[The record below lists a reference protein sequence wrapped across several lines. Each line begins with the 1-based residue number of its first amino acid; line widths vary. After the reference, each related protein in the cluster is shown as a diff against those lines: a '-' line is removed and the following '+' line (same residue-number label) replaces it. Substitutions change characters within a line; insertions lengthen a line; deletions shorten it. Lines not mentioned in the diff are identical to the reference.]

1 MRRAGVPHG
10 RQRLNWQKLKKERKE
25 GNSSMSYRVF
35 LNDENIVRTLIS
47 IVREKLMDQLRKS
60 LSLIMHKQVR
70 TRSIFISCETDP
82 CILISLDF
90 ASGMAG
96 KTARKSVSQIV
107 LDTSEVR
114 NTQTA
119 YRETQIQADDALW
132 ESVQFRRTVSWRREK
147 AVHYD
152 KWKKEA
158 WGEWFVIFL
167 GQTEADRRS
176 MNDTWL
182 DRTASFSKQCSDDLF
197 LFLAK
202 DPEVLETEI
211 GIALSAVDPIFF
223 NDEPISDPIIRIF
236 IYSFIFGI
244 FGPIIFQT
252 FLLALTKKKTAIRAN
267 KKPKLNNAFQAANHR
282 TFRKRKRD
290 LSQPIRKER
299 KIEYRIVSI
308 VSAAFVDSTWS
319 HNGIEGNR
327 LFWSATPP
335 HLSSA

>member
-1 MRRAGVPHG
+1 
-10 RQRLNWQKLKKERKE
+10 
-25 GNSSMSYRVF
+25 MSYRVF

-60 LSLIMHKQVR
+60 LLDIMYKQVR
-70 TRSIFISCETDP
+70 TRSIFICCETDP

-96 KTARKSVSQIV
+96 KTARNSVSQIV

-132 ESVQFRRTVSWRREK
+132 ESVQFRRTVSGRREK

-152 KWKKEA
+152 KWKKKA
-158 WGEWFVIFL
+158 WGERFVIFL

-176 MNDTWL
+176 MNDTWR
-182 DRTASFSKQCSDDLF
+182 DRTASFSKQRSDDLF
-197 LFLAK
+197 LAK
-202 DPEVLETEI
+202 DSEVLETEN

-236 IYSFIFGI
+236 IYSFIFG
-244 FGPIIFQT
+244 PIIFQI

-267 KKPKLNNAFQAANHR
+267 KKPKMNNAFQAANHR

-299 KIEYRIVSI
+299 KIEYRIGSI

>member
-1 MRRAGVPHG
+1 
-10 RQRLNWQKLKKERKE
+10 
-25 GNSSMSYRVF
+25 MSNELFV
-35 LNDENIVRTLIS
+35 NDDNFVRTLIS

-70 TRSIFISCETDP
+70 TRFIFISCETDP
-82 CILISLDF
+82 CVLISLAF
-90 ASGMAG
+90 AAGMAE
-96 KTARKSVSQIV
+96 KTARNSVSQIL

-158 WGEWFVIFL
+158 WGERFVIFL

-176 MNDTWL
+176 MNDTWR
-182 DRTASFSKQCSDDLF
+182 DRTASFSKQRSDDLF

-236 IYSFIFGI
+236 IYSFIFG
-244 FGPIIFQT
+244 PIIFQI
-252 FLLALTKKKTAIRAN
+252 FLLALTKMKTAIRAN
-267 KKPKLNNAFQAANHR
+267 KKPKMNNAFQAANHR

-290 LSQPIRKER
+290 LSQAIRK
-299 KIEYRIVSI
+299 KSKTEYRIVSI